1 MGRKQEI
8 FESVLTSA
16 YDHNRFVDFSREIIT
31 GLNLKRYDIENKP
44 YNTFSNFIARY
55 FQIGDF
61 IDPEDNT
68 VGIFSV
74 ELKRGESV
82 ERARTAQRTFVKR
95 LLENGSYSAAL
106 VAFYSLDT
114 DKWRFSFVRMD
125 YEFAKGKIKES
136 LTPARRYSY
145 LVGKGEPC
153 HTAMDRLLPIFMD
166 DSKNPTIDEIEESFS
181 VEKVTKDF
189 FEAYKEKYLQLADYL
204 NNNEDFVRES
214 NVKHFTTEQ
223 FTKKLLSQI
232 VFLYFIQKKGWL
244 GVSAIPKTLTEREYK
259 NAFFSHGSMS
269 RELVGKVY
277 YQDGE
282 VFRRNAAVL
291 KSLSDEEETEFAKCV
306 KGEPWGSGPKDFMRR
321 IFDNAVKNDQNFFD
335 DCLEPLFYTGLNQD
349 RGDNAF
355 FPPLHCRIPFLN
367 GGLFEELEHYEW
379 RYNDFDIPNEIFSNA
394 YTKGREA
401 DGILDIFDRYNF
413 TMAEDEPLE
422 KEVAVDPE
430 MLGKVFEN
438 LLEVRDRKSKGAFYT
453 PREIV
458 HYMCS
463 ESLINYLTTNSGIPE
478 DDIRKF
484 ITLGEFFKD
493 DDARRTVPVDNKTG
507 EIVKDLY
514 TKGYHYEFDY
524 NKQLEMPATILDFK
538 NNVNRI
544 DELDKLLA
552 DVRVVDPAVGSG
564 AFPLG
569 LLNEIVK
576 ARDTLTTYM
585 AIPMSD
591 FKRKML
597 YVTRSPYQLKTE
609 TIKNCIFACDIE
621 PSATDI
627 TKLRLWLSL
636 VIEDEIGEKENDEF
650 GEHTKPR
657 KLPNLD
663 CNVLCGNS
671 LISSFEGIDLICNT
685 EAIGNQMAGTNRSI
699 SDIAIESHINGLID
713 LQNQLYSAETSTQKE
728 EIKKS
733 IQVLYDAIIVEQ
745 LQVNPAAVND
755 YLDIRNASSKPFIL
769 WQLYFPKVF
778 KDKGGFDI
786 CIGNPPYVDSEEMTK
801 SMPKEREL
809 YAKKYKC
816 AKGNWDLFIVFIEK
830 GIQLLRKQGV
840 ISFIVP
846 NKLIAAP
853 YSEKIR
859 SYMAERRLIE
869 IRDYSNVNVFVSAA
883 VYPVVFRLQNSDNK
897 SPVKMAVMA
906 GMESVDQINI
916 INPESFYEDIDWD
929 RYFNATNEALELISR
944 IRKNPK
950 LGDIAKVNGAAT
962 VGEAYLVKEFLKDSM
977 PMDDSQLKF
986 INTGGIDKYLSF
998 YGKEKIRYLKGAYEY
1013 PSVSKA
1019 DLGKMSERRLQES
1032 QTEKIIIG
1040 GMNKEL
1046 ECIYDDGQYL
1056 AGKST
1061 TIVYGHDY
1069 LKYITAVL
1077 NSSLMTFYYRT
1088 YYNSM
1093 TLQGG
1098 YLRIG
1103 APQVKNLPIC
1113 IPSLE
1118 IIKCIEEKVDKI
1130 QSVLNLNGEYTDETN
1145 SIYKEIDDLIYQVY
1159 GFSSSDIEIASV
1171 EAK

>member
-31 GLNLKRYDIENKP
+31 GLNLKRYDVENKP

-61 IDPEDNT
+61 TDPEDNT

-106 VAFYSLDT
+106 VAFYSMDT

-145 LVGKGEPC
+145 LVGNGEPC

-214 NVKHFTTEQ
+214 NLKHFTTEQ

-244 GVSAIPKTLTEREYK
+244 GVGAIPKTLTEREYK

-394 YTKGREA
+394 DTKGREA

-671 LISSFEGIDLICNT
+671 LVSSFAGIDLICNT
-685 EAIGNQMAGTNRSI
+685 EALGNQIAGTNRAI
-699 SDIAIESHINGLID
+699 DDIAIESHINGLIE
-713 LQNQLYSAETSTQKE
+713 LQNQLYNAETSAQKE
-728 EIKKS
+728 EIKKK

-745 LQVNPAAVND
+745 IQVNTDAVND
-755 YLDIRNASSKPFIL
+755 YLDIRNTSSKPFIL

-778 KDKGGFDI
+778 KEKGGFDI
-786 CIGNPPYVDSEEMTK
+786 AIGNPPYVSAVTGASDSETRDVLRK
-801 SMPKEREL
+801 RFKELSGAFDLYVAFLLLGIEITNHKGVYSWIIPNKLMVSEYAKNTVDKLVSNGLYRILSVSEINVFHNVGVYPIILHGDRSLNTNCYDEL
-809 YAKKYKC
+809 YAERIEDVETRSFKRKKQLANYSTFSD
-816 AKGNWDLFIVFIEK
+816 KGIKFASGATGFQAQLLKNYITDGPNGEKSIPFIVS
-830 GIQLLRKQGV
+830 GSV
-840 ISFIVP
+840 D
-846 NKLIAAP
+846 P
-853 YSEKIR
+853 YSYDASLVR
-859 SYMAERRLIE
+859 YMKNA
-869 IRDYSNVNVFVSAA
+869 YK
-883 VYPVVFRLQNSDNK
+883 YPHVIQGEGIADSKWSFWLNPKVV
-897 SPVKMAVMA
+897 VA
-906 GMESVDQINI
+906 GMTKVIESV
-916 INPESFYEDIDWD
+916 YIDKPM
-929 RYFNATNEALELISR
+929 ALGVGIYA
-944 IRKNPK
+944 IYDFAGYNPK
-950 LGDIAKVNGAAT
+950 SLSALLNSTFMTNYMTI
-962 VGEAYLVKEFLKDSM
+962 
-977 PMDDSQLKF
+977 KF
-986 INTGGIDKYLSF
+986 
-998 YGKEKIRYLKGAYEY
+998 KEKH
-1013 PSVSKA
+1013 
-1019 DLGKMSERRLQES
+1019 
-1032 QTEKIIIG
+1032 
-1040 GMNKEL
+1040 
-1046 ECIYDDGQYL
+1046 L
-1056 AGKST
+1056 A
-1061 TIVYGHDY
+1061 
-1069 LKYITAVL
+1069 
-1077 NSSLMTFYYRT
+1077 
-1088 YYNSM
+1088 
-1093 TLQGG
+1093 GG
-1098 YLRIG
+1098 YLAINKNTLEKLPLVDI
-1103 APQVKNLPIC
+1103 PQEIQDTLAQYYDEIVKRKVEGLDITSQLAQ
-1113 IPSLE
+1113 IDE
-1118 IIKCIEEKVDKI
+1118 IVDT
-1130 QSVLNLNGEYTDETN
+1130 LFEN
-1145 SIYKEIDDLIYQVY
+1145 SED
-1159 GFSSSDIEIASV
+1159 
-1171 EAK
+1171 